1 MHNGTFLRRKK
12 NPEPNL
18 NFKKFK
24 SFLLVDLYYLRSTQ
38 CIHSTTALHYIPT
51 LDKKSVS
58 STPLKEA
65 SSTDIES

>member
-1 MHNGTFLRRKK
+1 MHNGTFCEKK
-12 NPEPNL
+12 TNPEPNL

-24 SFLLVDLYYLRSTQ
+24 SFLLVDLYYLC

-51 LDKKSVS
+51 SDKKSFS